1 MNVTRS
7 FRGRLALR
15 FGVMAMLLA
24 VTGSAL
30 TYVALRHVLYERLD
44 ALLRRLAEIEASAT
58 ADSPDES
65 VHFHDAVFLTTD
77 TEEGDVFSRYAE
89 VWTLD
94 GSPDVRTANLGE
106 RHLPLPPDVR
116 ERVVA
121 TGTPEVFTVQLDGR
135 TFRSYLYPLV
145 LVGEQHRPHLLQ
157 VATSTGE
164 TEEVLRNV
172 LKFLAVL
179 VLVGMA
185 GGAGA
190 GWWLAGYAVRPVVE
204 ITRQAEAFEVK
215 RQHHRITAEPD
226 TVELSQLVTVLNAML
241 TRIDETLD
249 LQRRFLA
256 DAGHSIRTPLTILR
270 GDIDVAL
277 RHPRTA
283 AEYQKVL
290 AQSLTDL
297 KDVSTLADDLITLAR
312 SDGGALEPHLQMVD
326 VSDLLS
332 KTAKKFGAMAQI
344 AGLHIHTTL
353 DFDLVVEADPALLDR
368 ALGNVVDNAIKYG
381 AGGGEITL
389 SASRGDDGWVDLAV
403 SDRGQGIPEKQLAS
417 LFDRFYRGNMDRRKV
432 RGFGLGLPIAKAIID
447 SHEGSID
454 VWSEPGKGTT
464 VTFRLQGRA

>member
-1 MNVTRS
+1 MNVTGS

-65 VHFHDAVFLTTD
+65 VHFHDAVFLNTN
-77 TEEGDVFSRYAE
+77 TEEGDVFSRFAE

-94 GSPDVRTANLGE
+94 GSPEVRTANLGE
-106 RHLPLPPDVR
+106 RDLPLRRDVR

-135 TFRSYLYPLV
+135 TYRSYLYPLV

-157 VATSTGE
+157 VATSTDE

-215 RQHHRITAEPD
+215 RQHHRITAQPD
-226 TVELSQLVTVLNAML
+226 TVELSQLVTVLNSML
-241 TRIDETLD
+241 TRIDDTLD

-256 DAGHSIRTPLTILR
+256 DAGHSIKTPLTILR

-277 RHPRTA
+277 RRRRSVD
-283 AEYQKVL
+283 EYEGVL

-297 KDVSTLADDLITLAR
+297 KDVSHLADDLITLAR
-312 SDGGALEPHLQMVD
+312 SDGGALEPHLQKVD
-326 VSDLLS
+326 VSDLFS
-332 KTAKKFGAMAQI
+332 KTAKKFGSMAQM
-344 AGLHIHTTL
+344 AGLHIQTTF
-353 DFDLVVEADPALLDR
+353 DSDLVVEADPALLDR

-381 AGGGEITL
+381 AGGGEISL
-389 SASRGDDGWVDLAV
+389 SASAGPNGWVDLAV
-403 SDRGQGIPEKQLAS
+403 SDRGPGISQERLTQ
-417 LFDRFYRGNMDRRKV
+417 LFDRFYRGDPDRQKA
-432 RGFGLGLPIAKAIID
+432 RGSGLGLPIAKAIIE
-447 SHEGSID
+447 SHDGSID
-454 VWSEPGKGTT
+454 VWSKPGKGTT
-464 VTFRLQGRA
+464 VTFRIRQYA